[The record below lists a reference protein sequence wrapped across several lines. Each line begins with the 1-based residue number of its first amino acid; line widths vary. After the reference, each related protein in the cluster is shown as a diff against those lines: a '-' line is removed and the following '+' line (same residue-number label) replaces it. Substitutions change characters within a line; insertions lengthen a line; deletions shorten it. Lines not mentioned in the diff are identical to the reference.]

1 MKNANIAIIGGAG
14 FVGRHLAMELVNQLR
29 EVTVICRKREHA
41 KLLFTLPAAR
51 IVEADARDVAALTA
65 ATRGCDAIVNLVGI
79 LYETSRSKFRDQHVG
94 VTEAAIEA
102 CRRNGI
108 RRYIHMS
115 ALNADPDGPSKYLQS
130 KGEAE
135 QKVAT
140 SALDWTIF
148 RPSLIVGPGD
158 QSINTF
164 ARIAQW
170 MPVIVVPGASARF
183 QPIFVGDVACAF
195 AASLDDRMTFGQRY
209 PLCGPR
215 VYTLR
220 ELFAF
225 AARQMGRKPLIL
237 KTPGFLAG
245 LQAMLLEVLPGKPMT
260 RDNLRSLS
268 VDSVSDGTP
277 IALLGRPPVALE
289 DVVPEYLAGQD
300 RNWRYQIYRRRH
312 AAVR

>member
-1 MKNANIAIIGGAG
+1 MKHMNIAIIGGAG
-14 FVGRHLAMELVNQLR
+14 FVGRHLALELVNELR
-29 EVTVICRKREHA
+29 AVTVICRKREHA
-41 KLLFTLPAAR
+41 KLLFTQPTVE
-51 IVEADARDVAALTA
+51 IVEADARNVDSLAA

-79 LYETSRSKFRDQHVG
+79 LYETSRSTFRDQHVG

-115 ALNADPDGPSKYLQS
+115 ALNADPDGASKYLQS

-135 QKVAT
+135 QKVT
-140 SALDWTIF
+140 SSGLDWTIF

-158 QSINTF
+158 KSINTF
-164 ARIAQW
+164 ARMAQW
-170 MPVIVVPGASARF
+170 MPVILVPGASTRF
-183 QPIFVGDVACAF
+183 QPIFVGDVARAF
-195 AASLDDRMTFGQRY
+195 AASLDDRMTHSQRY

-215 VYTLR
+215 IYTLR

-237 KTPGFLAG
+237 KTPGFLTG
-245 LQAMLLEVLPGKPMT
+245 LQAMTLEMLPGKPMT

-277 IALLGRPPVALE
+277 VALLGGPPVALE
-289 DVVPEYLAGQD
+289 DVVPEYLAGHD

-312 AAVR
+312 AAAR

>member
-1 MKNANIAIIGGAG
+1 MKHANIALIGGAG

-29 EVTVICRKREHA
+29 GVTVICRKREHA
-41 KLLFTLPAAR
+41 KLLFTQPTVT
-51 IVEADARDVAALTA
+51 IVEADARNVDALTA
-65 ATRGCDAIVNLVGI
+65 ATHGCDAVVNLVGI
-79 LYETSRSKFRDQHVG
+79 LYETARSRFHDEHVG

-115 ALNADPDGPSKYLQS
+115 ALNADPDGASNYLRS

-135 QKVAT
+135 RKVVA

-158 QSINTF
+158 KSVNTF

-170 MPVIVVPGASARF
+170 MPVIFVPGASARF
-183 QPIFVGDVACAF
+183 QPIFVGDVARAF
-195 AASLDDRMTFGQRY
+195 VASLDDRMTFGQRY

-225 AARQMGRKPLIL
+225 AAQQSGRKPLIL

-245 LQAMLLEVLPGKPMT
+245 LQAMVLEMLPGKPMT

-277 IALLGRPPVALE
+277 AALLGGPPVALE

-312 AAVR
+312 ADGR

>member
-1 MKNANIAIIGGAG
+1 MKHTKIAIIGGAG

-29 EVTVICRKREHA
+29 AVTVICRKREHA
-41 KLLFTLPAAR
+41 KLLFTQPTVE
-51 IVEADARDVAALTA
+51 IVEADARNVDALVA

-79 LYETSRSKFRDQHVG
+79 LYETSRSTFRDEHVG

-108 RRYIHMS
+108 RRYIQMS
-115 ALNADPDGPSKYLQS
+115 ALNADPDGASKYLQS

-135 QKVAT
+135 QKVT
-140 SALDWTIF
+140 SSGLDWTIF

-158 QSINTF
+158 KSINTF
-164 ARIAQW
+164 ARMAQW
-170 MPVIVVPGASARF
+170 MPVILVPGASTRF
-183 QPIFVGDVACAF
+183 QPIVVSDVARAF
-195 AASLDDRMTFGQRY
+195 AASLDDRMTVGQSY

-245 LQAMLLEVLPGKPMT
+245 LQAMTLEMFPGKPMT

-277 IALLGRPPVALE
+277 VTLLGGPPMALE

-312 AAVR
+312 GAAR